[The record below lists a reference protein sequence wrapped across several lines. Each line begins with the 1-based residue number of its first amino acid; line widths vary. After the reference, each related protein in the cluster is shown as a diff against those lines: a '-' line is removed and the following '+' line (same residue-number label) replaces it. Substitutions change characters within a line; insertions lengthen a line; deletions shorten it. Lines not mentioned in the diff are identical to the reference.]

1 MPEVPESSPLNTF
14 LPAVQGWFRQAFGVP
29 TRPQV
34 EGWPPIQR
42 GEHTLI
48 LSPTGSGKTLAAF
61 LWGINQLYGEV
72 QEAEARNDDES
83 PEKGVRLLYVSPLKA
98 LNNDVERN
106 LQAPLAGIRRV
117 AKEQG
122 TPLPKLDVLVRT
134 GDTPQTVRRRMVKHP
149 PHILITTPESLYL
162 ILTSPVARDMFRT
175 VRTIIVDEIHTLV
188 GNKRGVHLAVSLER
202 VVELAGRPVQRI
214 GLSATQRPLDEVA
227 RFLGG
232 LEPCDQQLAPRPV
245 TVVDAG
251 MVKEMDLKVVT
262 AVEDF
267 SQLPGGSIWPA
278 VMPQVMDLIEAHR
291 TTLVFANSRRQA
303 ERAADRLNA
312 LYLARQS
319 GRADGPKAL
328 TEGGVPKA
336 AGFQASGAVGGP
348 FRAHHGSVSRDARLQ
363 LEEALKAGRL
373 PALVGTS
380 SLELG
385 IDIGAVDLVVQL
397 QSPKGVARGLQRVG
411 RSGHLVGET
420 SVGRLFATHREDLLE
435 LASIAR
441 AMVEGDV
448 EPSYTPQNS
457 LDVLA
462 QQVVAMVSV
471 EDWDVAKLFE
481 LVRRAYPYH
490 KLTADLYHS
499 VLDMLTGRY
508 PSTAFRELRPRIA
521 WDRVHNRLT
530 ALPGSRLL
538 AVRNGGTIPDRG
550 SFGAYLADRKTRLG
564 ELDEEFVYET
574 RPGDVF
580 TLGASTWRVQE
591 VTEDRV
597 IVSPAPGHLPRMP
610 FWKGDAP
617 RRDYHLG
624 QVYGRF
630 RRELAERV
638 SDPDADAVKWLRQ
651 EYNLDENS
659 AWSAVT
665 YVQHQVDVLGTI
677 SSDRTVIA
685 ELFTDPLG
693 DLRLVIHSCLGARVN
708 SPWALALAQ
717 AFREA
722 LGTQPEVMVNDDGI
736 LFRFLETER
745 DPPLDLIRTMGPV
758 EARERLLGELPNSA
772 VFGAQFRI
780 NAARA
785 LLLPAARGRQKR
797 TPFWLQRLRAKDL
810 LAVAKGFDD
819 FPIIVETYRDCLRD
833 VLDLAH
839 LEEVLEKIQRG
850 EVQVVTAETVVPSPV
865 AGSLLYD
872 LIAKYMYE
880 WDQPKAEQQMQ
891 ALLMGREL
899 LSQVLD
905 EASLPELLRPEA
917 VRDVDAR
924 LQHLAD
930 GTRARTPEE
939 LATLFLALGDL
950 SVEEAAARSDGD
962 AEAWVSALAAQGR
975 LVPLDLGD
983 DGRYVLAEHRKA
995 YRDAFPS
1002 SLDGRALPDEESAA
1016 ARAPGGEELRRDEAR
1031 RMILRRLLSTH
1042 GPLSR
1047 DALLARYP
1055 WSTGWLDA
1063 ALQTMVEN
1071 GEVVDGQVTPGT
1083 PGLREYCDRRNLER
1097 IHRTTL
1103 SILRKEVEPMSV
1115 YAYADFLARWQHLHP
1130 AVRLSGPGGLARSLQ
1145 QMRGVPA
1152 PGVVWERDLLPLRV
1166 RDYEPGEL
1174 EGLCQRGEVVWVASG
1189 GRDPARA
1196 RVRFFFRGEGHL
1208 FLSPE
1213 PEAPDGDGERSP
1225 VAQQVLEF
1233 LRGEGASF
1241 TADLE
1246 GSTGLHGDELSAALV
1261 ELVMA
1266 GLVTNDTLH
1275 ALRQVLARRSEEG
1288 TRPRRSLSSLEAELA
1303 AWRQEARPA
1312 ATVGRRPLSR
1322 ARVGAAKRT
1331 AVQRVERASE
1341 PPWPGRWSLVHRMGV
1356 WGKELP
1362 YPERIERQARQLL
1375 QCYGVVTRQSLE
1387 GDPEGGWDWSAL
1399 YPQFQIMEMRG
1410 EVRRG
1415 YFVRD
1420 LPGIQFALPEA
1431 VERLRDWTRPD
1442 APHAEKLVL
1451 VNACDPAN
1459 LFGPAR
1465 AGSEDADADLD
1476 PARFV
1481 RIPANY
1487 VVLLRGRPVLLLELG
1502 AERVRS
1508 LPDTPR
1514 DTLRRA
1520 LGLAVG
1526 HAMGS
1531 LRRLTVK
1538 AWNDEPI
1545 LESWGAPLLEGT
1557 GFRREAL
1564 VYVRDG

>member
-1 MPEVPESSPLNTF
+1 MPKVPESSPLDAF
-14 LPAVQGWFRQAFGVP
+14 LPAVQGWFRQTFHAP

-42 GEHTLI
+42 GDHTLI

-72 QEAEARNDDES
+72 QDAEAANDDES
-83 PEKGVRLLYVSPLKA
+83 QDQGVRLLYISPLKA

-106 LQAPLAGIRRV
+106 LRAPLAGIRRV
-117 AKEQG
+117 AEEQG
-122 TPLPKLDVLVRT
+122 APLPRLDVLVRT

-149 PHILITTPESLYL
+149 PHVLITTPESLYL

-175 VRTIIVDEIHTLV
+175 VRTAIVDEIHTLV

-202 VVELAGRPVQRI
+202 VVELAGRPIQRI

-232 LEPCDQQLAPRPV
+232 LEPKEQHLVPRPV

-251 MVKEMDLKVVT
+251 MVKEMDLEVVT

-267 SQLPGGSIWPA
+267 SELPGGSIWPA
-278 VMPQVMDLIEAHR
+278 IIPQVMDLIEAHR
-291 TTLVFANSRRQA
+291 TTLIFSNSRRQA
-303 ERAADRLNA
+303 ERAADRLND

-319 GRADGPKAL
+319 GRADGPEAL
-328 TEGGVPKA
+328 TEGGVVKA
-336 AGFQASGAVGGP
+336 AGFQGTGTVGGP
-348 FRAHHGSVSRDARLQ
+348 FRAHHGSVSREARLS
-363 LEEALKAGRL
+363 LEEALKEGRL

-411 RSGHLVGET
+411 RSGHLVGQT
-420 SVGRLFATHREDLLE
+420 SVGRLFATHREDLLD
-435 LASIAR
+435 LAAIAR

-448 EPSYTPQNS
+448 EPSYAPQNS

-462 QQVVAMVSV
+462 QQVVAMVGV
-471 EDWDVAKLFE
+471 EDWDVAALFD
-481 LVRRAYPYH
+481 LVRHAYPYH
-490 KLTADLYHS
+490 RLTPDLYHS

-538 AVRNGGTIPDRG
+538 AIRNGGTIPDRG

-574 RPGDVF
+574 RAGDVF

-597 IVSPAPGHLPRMP
+597 IVAPAPGHLPRMP

-617 RRDYHLG
+617 RRDFHLG

-630 RRELAERV
+630 RRELAERIV
-638 SDPDADAVKWLRQ
+638 DSEADAVEWLRD
-651 EYNLDENS
+651 EYSLDENS
-659 AWSAVT
+659 AQNAVT
-665 YVQHQVDVLGTI
+665 YVQHQIEVLGTI

-717 AFREA
+717 AFRDA
-722 LGTQPEVMVNDDGI
+722 LGAQPEVMVNDDGI
-736 LFRFLETER
+736 LFRFLETDG
-745 DPPLDLIRTMGPV
+745 DPPLDLVRTMGPV
-758 EARERLLGELPNSA
+758 EARERLLRELPNSA
-772 VFGAQFRI
+772 VFGAQFRM

-810 LAVAKGFDD
+810 LAAAKGFED

-839 LEEVLEKIQRG
+839 LEEVLGSIQRH
-850 EVQVVTAETVVPSPV
+850 EVEVVTVETVVPSPV

-905 EASLPELLRPEA
+905 EASLPDLLRPEA

-962 AEAWVSALAAQGR
+962 AATWVEALAAQGR
-975 LVPLDLGD
+975 LVPLELGD
-983 DGRYVLAEHRKA
+983 DPRYVLAEHQGA
-995 YRDAFPS
+995 YGDAFPPS
-1002 SLDGRALPDEESAA
+1002 PGICAPPAEEESAA
-1016 ARAPGGEELRRDEAR
+1016 AQVPGGEEVRRDEAR
-1031 RMILRRLLSTH
+1031 RSILRRLVSTH

-1055 WSTGWLDA
+1055 WPAGWLDA
-1063 ALQTMVEN
+1063 ALHALVEN
-1071 GEVVDGQVTPGT
+1071 GEVVAGQVTPGA
-1083 PGLREYCDRRNLER
+1083 PSLPEYCDRRNLER

-1103 SILRKEVEPMSV
+1103 SILRKEVEPVAV
-1115 YAYADFLARWQHLHP
+1115 YAYADFLVRWQHLHS
-1130 AVRLSGPGGLARSLQ
+1130 AHRLSGPGGLVRLLQ

-1166 RDYEPGEL
+1166 KDYEPGEL

-1189 GRDPARA
+1189 GRDPGRA
-1196 RVRFFFRGEGHL
+1196 RVRFFFRSEGHL
-1208 FLSPE
+1208 FLPPE
-1213 PEAPDGDGERSP
+1213 PEVSGEEGDRSP

-1233 LRGEGASF
+1233 LKEEGASF

-1246 GSTGLHGDELSAALV
+1246 EGTGLHGDELSAALV
-1261 ELVMA
+1261 ELTMA

-1275 ALRQVLARRSEEG
+1275 ALRQVLARGSEDD

-1303 AWRQEARPA
+1303 AWRQETRPA
-1312 ATVGRRPLSR
+1312 TTVRRQPPGR
-1322 ARVGAAKRT
+1322 ARVHAAKRT
-1331 AVQRVERASE
+1331 IVRRIERASTLQ
-1341 PPWPGRWSLVHRMGV
+1341 WPGRWSLVHRIGA

-1362 YPERIERQARQLL
+1362 FAARIERQARQLL

-1387 GDPEGGWDWSAL
+1387 GDTEGGWDWSAL
-1399 YPQFQIMEMRG
+1399 YPQFQLMEMRG

-1415 YFVRD
+1415 YFVQD

-1431 VERLRDWTRPD
+1431 VERLREWTRPD
-1442 APHAEKLVL
+1442 VAGMEELVL

-1465 AGSEDADADLD
+1465 TGNEDMNQD

-1502 AERVRS
+1502 SEKVTS
-1508 LPDTPR
+1508 LPETPPDTV
-1514 DTLRRA
+1514 RRA
-1520 LGLAVG
+1520 LALVAGHVG
-1526 HAMGS
+1526 HS
-1531 LRRLTVK
+1531 PRRLMVK
-1538 AWNDEPI
+1538 EWNGEMV
-1545 LESWGAPLLEGT
+1545 LESRGASLLEGA

-1564 VYVRDG
+1564 VYVWDG